1 VNCPTCDGVVEADS
15 RFCKHCGK
23 TLTPWTPTA
32 AGLGPNPP
40 TGAVGASAKRPD
52 VYHDPKEE
60 QQVWQGRPAWR
71 SYYGHWAAWAI
82 FGAVTLGAAYKWT
95 DADSMAVFL
104 AWAFVLGAGVA
115 LLVRE
120 ALVVLSLRYRLTT
133 QRLFVHR
140 GILSRV
146 TDQMELMRVDD
157 VRLHQTVVDRL
168 VNTGSVEIH
177 SSDETDEVIV
187 LQSVSSPAE
196 VAEALRLHVRGIRSK
211 GALMIEQI

>member
-1 VNCPTCDGVVEADS
+1 MNCPTCDGLIEADS
-15 RFCKHCGK
+15 RFCRHCGK
-23 TLTPWTPTA
+23 TLMPRAPIAAALGSSPA
-32 AGLGPNPP
+32 AGAAG
-40 TGAVGASAKRPD
+40 TAVKRPD
-52 VYHDPKEE
+52 IYHDPKQE

-71 SYYGHWAAWAI
+71 SYSGLWAAWVSL
-82 FGAVTLGAAYKWT
+82 GAMTLGAAYKWT
-95 DADSMAVFL
+95 DADSRVVFL
-104 AWAFVLGAGVA
+104 AWAVVLGVGVA

-146 TDQMELMRVDD
+146 TDQVELMRVDD

-177 SSDETDEVIV
+177 TSDETDEVIV
-187 LQSVSSPAE
+187 LQSINAPAE
-196 VAEALRLHVRGIRSK
+196 VAEALRLHARGIRSK